1 MQLQGCIFINKNYT
15 NSLSNNPLIIYLQVY
30 ISGGMNAPP
39 FVPIIDGRIDIIDLE
54 TKTISIMKAPNGSIL
69 NITEVKYSQC
79 ALGLEDL
86 NLIVLLGGSERKR
99 VKFNETV

>member
-1 MQLQGCIFINKNYT
+1 
-15 NSLSNNPLIIYLQVY
+15 
-30 ISGGMNAPP
+30 MNAPP
-39 FVPIIDGRIDIIDLE
+39 YVPIVDGRIDIIDLE
-54 TKTISIMKAPNGSIL
+54 SKTISIMKAPNGSIL
-69 NITEVKYSQC
+69 NETQIKFYQC